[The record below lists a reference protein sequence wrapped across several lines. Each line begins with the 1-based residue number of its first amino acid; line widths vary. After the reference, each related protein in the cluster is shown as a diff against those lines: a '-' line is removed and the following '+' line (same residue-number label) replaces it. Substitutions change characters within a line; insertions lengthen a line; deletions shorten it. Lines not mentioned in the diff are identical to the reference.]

1 LRVPEELLE
10 LEEKLVEKFD
20 DILKVLLQVQ

>member
-1 LRVPEELLE
+1 LRVPDELLE
-10 LEEKLVEKFD
+10 LEEKLVEKLD